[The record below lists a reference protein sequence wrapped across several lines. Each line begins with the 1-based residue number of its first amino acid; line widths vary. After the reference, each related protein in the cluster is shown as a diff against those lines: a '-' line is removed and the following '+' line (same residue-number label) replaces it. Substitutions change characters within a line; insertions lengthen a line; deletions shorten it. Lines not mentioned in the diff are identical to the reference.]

1 MDLSHAAGSQY
12 GIRRSYSDASKASAS
27 SSAALLPDSSRL
39 KAPNGIP
46 GEFATRTDGSQLHTQ
61 RLSSTERS
69 RVLKSTLK
77 LRRIL
82 GESLDEE
89 VVRQWVVLPK
99 QIAERKNRGHSS
111 LPSSILDCEL
121 EEGSTTSSTSAD
133 EDSVEWQRR
142 RASAPLV
149 SQVEEQ
155 SSSLQSSIERSITI
169 KRSAKLYSML
179 GERVDTQSPG
189 PLSSFHL
196 SSDTRSGSG
205 IQTSGVGKGQ
215 NATKS
220 SVDTR
225 EIDTLQ
231 RFVRAGLIEGDSRRP
246 YV

>member
-1 MDLSHAAGSQY
+1 MELSHPAGSRHS
-12 GIRRSYSDASKASAS
+12 IRRSYSDASKASAS
-27 SSAALLPDSSRL
+27 SSAALLPDSSRF

-46 GEFATRTDGSQLHTQ
+46 GKFANRTGGSQLDTQ
-61 RLSSTERS
+61 RLSSAERS

-99 QIAERKNRGHSS
+99 QMAEQKNRERSS
-111 LPSSILDCEL
+111 LPTSMLDREL

-133 EDSVEWQRR
+133 ENSVEWQRR

-149 SQVEEQ
+149 SQIDEQ

-179 GERVDTQSPG
+179 GERVDAQSPG

-196 SSDTRSGSG
+196 SSNTRSGSG
-205 IQTSGVGKGQ
+205 IQTGGVGKGQ

-220 SVDTR
+220 NVDTR